1 MIINNKSLFN
11 REVRRKAITNMKKQN
26 NLLENQA
33 LITKTPATKVS
44 APKGVMMSYTNL
56 YSEARQRYSELLSI
70 KNSKEAA
77 LEKAPP
83 GKIHVSKTSHG
94 VQYYLRN
101 ESTDKSGKYIHKS
114 EKSLIKKY
122 LQKSYDEKILRL
134 VTMESESLK
143 KLLFKTE
150 NVITAVQNVY
160 SDSPAEVKELIIPID
175 VSDEDYAQKW
185 LNIPYEGKVIPDLL
199 PFFETKRKE
208 RVRSKSE
215 LNIANALADKGIPYK
230 YECPLQLSNGAIIY
244 PDFTV
249 LDVKRRRVMYWE
261 HRGMMD
267 DKDYAK
273 NSVQRIK
280 TLMKEGLFIGEDLI
294 ITEETSTNP
303 LGTNEIEAVIKR
315 FLL

>member
-11 REVRRKAITNMKKQN
+11 REERRKEITDMKKQN

-122 LQKSYDEKILRL
+122 LQKSYDEKILKL
-134 VTMESESLK
+134 VTVESESLK
-143 KLLFKTE
+143 KFLFKTE

-230 YECPLQLSNGAIIY
+230 YECPLELGGMVFH
-244 PDFTV
+244 PDFTI
-249 LDVKRRRVMYWE
+249 LRMEDRKEIYWE
-261 HRGMMD
+261 HLGMMD
-267 DKDYAK
+267 DPEYCTNAI
-273 NSVQRIK
+273 QRIR
-280 TLMKEGLFIGEDLI
+280 LYEANSIYPWRELVLSM
-294 ITEETSTNP
+294 ETVSTPIN
-303 LGTNEIEAVIKR
+303 LAVINR
-315 FLL
+315 MISLYCR

>member
-1 MIINNKSLFN
+1 
-11 REVRRKAITNMKKQN
+11 
-26 NLLENQA
+26 
-33 LITKTPATKVS
+33 
-44 APKGVMMSYTNL
+44 MSYTNL

>member
-1 MIINNKSLFN
+1 MQKNTTTKNTTTKN
-11 REVRRKAITNMKKQN
+11 TTTNH
-26 NLLENQA
+26 
-33 LITKTPATKVS
+33 TVTH
-44 APKGVMMSYTNL
+44 YTDL
-56 YSEARQRYSELLSI
+56 YSEARRRYNELLLI
-70 KNSKEAA
+70 RKAKEAA
-77 LEKAPP
+77 LEKAPS
-83 GKIHVSKTSHG
+83 GKIHVSKTPHG

-101 ESTDKSGKYIHKS
+101 ESTEKSGKYIHKS
-114 EKSLIKKY
+114 EISLIRKY
-122 LQKSYDEKILRL
+122 LQKSYDEKILKL
-134 VTMESESLK
+134 VTEESESLK
-143 KLLFKTE
+143 KLLSKTE
-150 NVITAVQNVY
+150 NIVTKVQSVY
-160 SDSPAEVKELIIPID
+160 SESPKEVKEVIIPID

-230 YECPLQLSNGAIIY
+230 YECPLQLRNGATIY

-249 LDVKRRRVMYWE
+249 LNVKRRKVFYWE

-267 DKDYAK
+267 DKDYAR
-273 NSVQRIK
+273 NAVQRIK

-303 LGTNEIEAVIKR
+303 LGTNEIDAVIKR

>member
-1 MIINNKSLFN
+1 MI
-11 REVRRKAITNMKKQN
+11 KA
-26 NLLENQA
+26 
-33 LITKTPATKVS
+33 
-44 APKGVMMSYTNL
+44 
-56 YSEARQRYSELLSI
+56 
-70 KNSKEAA
+70 SKEAA

-83 GKIHVSKTSHG
+83 GKIHVSRTSRG

-101 ESTDKSGKYIHKS
+101 ESKDKSGKYIHKS
-114 EKSLIKKY
+114 ENSLIRKY
-122 LQKSYDEKILRL
+122 LQKAYDEKILKL
-134 VTMESESLK
+134 VTVESENLK
-143 KLLFKTE
+143 KLLLKTE

-175 VSDEDYAQKW
+175 VSDEDFAKKW
-185 LNIPYEGKVIPDLL
+185 LNIPYEGKVIPEFL

-249 LDVKRRRVMYWE
+249 LDAKRRRVMYWE

-267 DKDYAK
+267 DKEYAK
-273 NSVQRIK
+273 NSVQRLK
-280 TLMKEGLFIGEDLI
+280 TMMGEGIFVGEKLI
-294 ITEETSTNP
+294 ITEETSTSP
-303 LGTNEIEAVIKR
+303 LGTNEINAIIKK
-315 FLL
+315 FFS

>member
-1 MIINNKSLFN
+1 
-11 REVRRKAITNMKKQN
+11 MKKQN

-33 LITKTPATKVS
+33 LITKTPTTKVS

-56 YSEARQRYSELLSI
+56 YSEVRKRYSELLSI

-134 VTMESESLK
+134 VTVESESLK

-160 SDSPAEVKELIIPID
+160 SDSPSEVKELIIPID

-185 LNIPYEGKVIPDLL
+185 LNIPYEGKVIPDFL

-273 NSVQRIK
+273 NSVQRLK
-280 TLMKEGLFIGEDLI
+280 TMMGEGIFVGEKLI
-294 ITEETSTNP
+294 ITEETSTSP
-303 LGTNEIEAVIKR
+303 LGTNEINAIIKK
-315 FLL
+315 FFS